1 MEAPKSPAYQFN
13 VIDKTGSFCC
23 KIAIKIDEKDPLKIA
38 RNFMIIYD
46 HPGHKEA
53 SLQRTEDG
61 EWNFPDGEIVQLV
74 EYKAANP
81 S

>member
-1 MEAPKSPAYQFN
+1 MEAQKSPAYQFN
-13 VIDKTGSFCC
+13 VIDKTGNFCC
-23 KIAIKIDEKDPLKIA
+23 KIAVKIDEKDPLKIA
-38 RNFMIIYD
+38 RNFMINYD

-74 EYKAANP
+74 EYKAANL